1 IYGRVH
7 KQITTLPCAD
17 IIRKSIA
24 HLYSLSVKTVDE
36 AIVLSNAY
44 APKHIIAH
52 LENAAK
58 VISLI
63 DNAGS
68 VFVGPYSPESFGNY
82 ASGTNHTSPT
92 YGYARMYSG
101 VNTNGFLKHI
111 TSQEC
116 TAEGMNNLADTVMRL
131 AEIEGLDA
139 HRNAV
144 RVADIRK

>member
-1 IYGRVH
+1 MEEYTS
-7 KQITTLPCAD
+7 KQRLCLVLI
-17 IIRKSIA
+17 SS
-24 HLYSLSVKTVDE
+24 HL
-36 AIVLSNAY
+36 
-44 APKHIIAH
+44 IAH
-52 LENAAK
+52 LENFAK
-58 VISLI
+58 DISLI

-92 YGYARMYSG
+92 YSHARMHSG

-116 TAEGMNNLADTVMRL
+116 TAEGMNNLA
-131 AEIEGLDA
+131 EIEGLGA
-139 HRNAV
+139 HRNAVVV